1 MRILVTGGAGFIGSH
16 IVTAVLD
23 AGHEVAVLDNLAT
36 GLRQNV
42 PAGVPI
48 YAVDVRDRVAT
59 LDVVKDFRPQVVNHH
74 AAQASV
80 SVSMREPDLDVAV
93 NVLGGLNV
101 LDACLRNDVERFVF
115 ASTGGALYGEV
126 PEGTRATEATPVHPK
141 SPYAVSKQAFEQL
154 LEIQAAHHQLTSAIL
169 RYANVYGPR
178 QDPHGEAGAV
188 AIFFERALRGAALLV
203 NGRKTAGDPGCV
215 RDYVAVADVVRANL
229 LAMDGALDSTVL
241 NVGTGVPTTTRQ
253 LAEAISSIVGGHV
266 AIDGAP
272 PRPGD
277 VERSVLD
284 PSRCEKRLGPL
295 TKLSDGL
302 DATAQ
307 WYRSTKTERR

>member
-16 IVTAVLD
+16 VVAGAL
-23 AGHEVAVLDNLAT
+23 ARGHELAVLDNLSS

-42 PAGVPI
+42 PQGVPI

-59 LDVVKDFRPQVVNHH
+59 LDVVKDFRPDVVNHH

-80 SVSMREPDLDVAV
+80 SVSMRDPELDVAV

-101 LDACLRNDVERFVF
+101 LDACVRTDVARIVF

-126 PEGTRATEATPVHPK
+126 ADGTRATEDSAVRPK

-154 LEIQAAHHQLTSAIL
+154 TAIRSAHHQLAAAVL

-178 QDPHGEAGAV
+178 QDPHGEAGV
-188 AIFFERALRGAALLV
+188 IAIFFERALRGASLVV
-203 NGRKTAGDPGCV
+203 NGRKAAGDPGCI
-215 RDYVAVADVVRANL
+215 RDYIAVSDVVKANL
-229 LAMDGALDSTVL
+229 AAMSGDLDGTVL
-241 NVGTGVPTTTRQ
+241 NVGTGVPTTTRE
-253 LAEAISSIVGGHV
+253 LAETVCRIAGVHV
-266 AIDGAP
+266 PIEDAP

-284 PSRCEKRLGPL
+284 PTRYEKTIGPL
-295 TKLSDGL
+295 TSLAAGL
-302 DATAQ
+302 EATAE
-307 WYRSTKTERR
+307 WYRNSKPERR

>member
-16 IVTAVLD
+16 IVSAAVE
-23 AGHEVAVLDNLAT
+23 AGHDLAVLDNLVS
-36 GLRQNV
+36 GLRENV

-59 LDVVKDFRPQVVNHH
+59 LDVVRDFRPEVVNHH

-80 SVSMREPDLDVAV
+80 SVSMREPELDVAV

-126 PEGTRATEATPVHPK
+126 AEGMRATEETPVQPK
-141 SPYAVSKQAFEQL
+141 SPYAVSKRAFEQL
-154 LEIQAAHHQLTSAIL
+154 LEIHATQHQLHSAIL

-178 QDPHGEAGAV
+178 QDPHGEAGVV
-188 AIFFERALRGAALLV
+188 AIFFERALRGATLVV
-203 NGRKTAGDPGCV
+203 NGRKAAGDPGCI
-215 RDYVAVADVVRANL
+215 RDYVAVTDVVRANL
-229 LAMDGALDSTVL
+229 LAMEGALDSTVL
-241 NVGTGVPTTTRQ
+241 NVGTGVPTTTSQ
-253 LAEAISSIVGGHV
+253 LAEAVCRIVGTHV
-266 AIDGAP
+266 TIDSAP

-284 PSRCEKRLGPL
+284 PSRCEKKIGPL
-295 TKLSDGL
+295 TPLADGL

-307 WYRSTKTERR
+307 WYRNTKTDRR